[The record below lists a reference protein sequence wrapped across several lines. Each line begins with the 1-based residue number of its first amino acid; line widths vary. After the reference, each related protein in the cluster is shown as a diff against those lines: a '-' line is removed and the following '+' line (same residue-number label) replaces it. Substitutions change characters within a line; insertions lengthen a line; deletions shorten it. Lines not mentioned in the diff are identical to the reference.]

1 MTVIYFD
8 TSAINWLF
16 DNVLKRQGDVVATK
30 KLQIQKGRRWMIS
43 SVVLHEILGTKD
55 LLRREKLIYFSQNLF
70 DRELMPTPSEIILG
84 YVEKNFP
91 KIEKPKSLISKSSLA
106 ETWKDLVDNPNKTF
120 VSYEDDLNRRSKIV
134 HSLYKE
140 LHDIFKKNNDL
151 DIKKDTDLSINLDF
165 LIAEVFDLK
174 KSEYSREGYAL
185 FKISV
190 FYLIFIFLTAEI
202 SNDEMIGRNL
212 GEYLFNKKDD
222 RLYKAQKLKDV
233 LVKLKPLLYQGPI
246 VILSLMTFNQFKKN
260 PKFKRGTHND
270 SLHAL
275 YLTYADQFFTSD
287 RDFSDFKDHLI
298 ATESGDGA
306 QTFNAL
312 KIHLM
317 QESNFALGASF
328 LV

>member
-1 MTVIYFD
+1 
-8 TSAINWLF
+8 
-16 DNVLKRQGDVVATK
+16 
-30 KLQIQKGRRWMIS
+30 
-43 SVVLHEILGTKD
+43 
-55 LLRREKLIYFSQNLF
+55 
-70 DRELMPTPSEIILG
+70 MPTPSEIILG

-106 ETWKDLVDNPNKTF
+106 ETWKDLVDSPNKTF
-120 VSYEDDLNRRSKIV
+120 ISYEDDLNRRSKIV

-140 LHDIFKKNNDL
+140 LHDIFKKLNDL

-174 KSEYSREGYAL
+174 KSEYSREEYAL

-246 VILSLMTFNQFKKN
+246 VMLSLMTFNQLKKN

-270 SLHAL
+270 SLHAI

-287 RDFSDFKDHLI
+287 RDFADFKDHLI
-298 ATESGDGA
+298 ASESGDGA
-306 QTFNAL
+306 QIFNAL

-317 QESNFALGASF
+317 EDLNFALGASSP
-328 LV
+328 LQ

>member
-1 MTVIYFD
+1 MDKPKIIYFD

-16 DNVLKRQGDVVATK
+16 DNILKRPEDVVATK
-30 KLQIQKGRRWMIS
+30 KLQIQKGQRWMIS

-55 LLRREKLIYFSQNLF
+55 LLRREKLIYFSQNIF

-106 ETWKDLVDNPNKTF
+106 ETWKDLVDSPNKTF
-120 VSYEDDLNRRSKIV
+120 ISYEDDLNRRSKIV

-140 LHDIFKKNNDL
+140 LHDIFKKLNDL

-174 KSEYSREGYAL
+174 KSEYSREEYAL

-212 GEYLFNKKDD
+212 GEYLFNKKDES
-222 RLYKAQKLKDV
+222 KLKS
-233 LVKLKPLLYQGPI
+233 PI
-246 VILSLMTFNQFKKN
+246 CLCSSGHIIEPQPNQ
-260 PKFKRGTHND
+260 
-270 SLHAL
+270 
-275 YLTYADQFFTSD
+275 
-287 RDFSDFKDHLI
+287 
-298 ATESGDGA
+298 
-306 QTFNAL
+306 
-312 KIHLM
+312 
-317 QESNFALGASF
+317 
-328 LV
+328 